1 MRWALVMVFLIPA
14 AVSAQTWHEPP
25 RGSAERA
32 AIMDEIRPKAEY
44 LFAPPVEFV
53 VGALRVS
60 GDMAFVMVG
69 AQRPGGGAIDIQATP
84 GWREGY
90 FMADADWTAGQA
102 LLQRTPSGWA
112 VVEEVFG
119 ATDVWWSGPMT
130 CARFRPVIAD
140 ACP

>member
-1 MRWALVMVFLIPA
+1 
-14 AVSAQTWHEPP
+14 
-25 RGSAERA
+25 
-32 AIMDEIRPKAEY
+32 
-44 LFAPPVEFV
+44 
-53 VGALRVS
+53 LRVS
-60 GDMAFVMVG
+60 GDLAFVMVG

-102 LLQRTPSGWA
+102 ILQRTPSGWA